1 MVVMDGK
8 DVKIE
13 STALELLAKS
23 SLIKKRA
30 NS

>member
-8 DVKIE
+8 EVKIE
-13 STALELLAKS
+13 STALDILAKS
-23 SLIKKRA
+23 NLIKKRA